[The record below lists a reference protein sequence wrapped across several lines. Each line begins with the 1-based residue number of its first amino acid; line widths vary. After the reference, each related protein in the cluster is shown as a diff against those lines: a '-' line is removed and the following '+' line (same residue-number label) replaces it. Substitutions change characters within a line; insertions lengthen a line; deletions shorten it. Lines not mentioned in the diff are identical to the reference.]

1 MDILNAALN
10 INQSHE
16 NDVLARLTTV
26 WGENLNPEHVLEE
39 YPRPQLKRDNYTILN
54 GYWNYAITRTP
65 DIPEAYDGKILVP
78 FSPESILSGVE
89 KQLQPEEYLWYERS
103 IFISAEEYASLP
115 IVCGHSPSSKRLIL
129 HFGAVDQ
136 IAHVYLNG
144 KTVCTHSGGYLPFEA
159 DITPFLRE
167 GNNSLSVCVQD
178 TSDTSYHTRG
188 KQTLKRGGMFYTAQ
202 SGIWQTVWMEWVP
215 KTYIRKLYLTPDYD
229 KGEVHIRILTAGAA
243 PAQIQ
248 IFSGSCCIFN
258 TSYEQPGKKDFYS
271 LSLCAPLSEIH
282 PWHPDDP
289 YLYTLNIQF
298 GSDSVES
305 YFAMRTFTVEPDET
319 GIMRFCLNHKPL
331 FLHGVLDQ
339 GYWPD
344 GLYTAPSDQALV
356 SDIRS
361 MQKLGFN
368 MIRKHIKIESCRW
381 YYHCDRLGMIVW
393 QDMVSGGSTY
403 SLPLVCYL
411 PTLFP
416 KVSGHLKD
424 NNYKLFGRLSKKGRE
439 SWTKECLDTIDYLYN
454 TPSIAVWVPFNEG
467 WGQFDANRIT
477 GLIREK
483 DPTRLI
489 DQASGWFDQGGGDFK
504 SVHNYFRKLSVVK
517 DPRAFVLSEYGGY
530 ACRIQRHSSVER
542 IYGYKKFATR
552 VEFSKAYRSLIQ
564 KDLKP
569 LIKKGLCG
577 AVYTQLS
584 DVEEEM
590 NGLLTYDRKV
600 CKLISKRSSGKP
612 VPKPAESCKSTSK
625 AVNCKTSNPD
635 AKRNRKPCLNRH
647 TYR

>member
-1 MDILNAALN
+1 MMDILDAARN
-10 INQSHE
+10 INKSHE

-26 WGENLNPEHVLEE
+26 WGETLDPEHVLEE
-39 YPRPQLKRDNYTILN
+39 YPRPQLKRDNYTVLN
-54 GYWNYAITRTP
+54 GYWNYAITPTP
-65 DIPEAYDGKILVP
+65 DMPEEYDGKILVP

-89 KQLQPEEYLWYERS
+89 RQLQPEEFLWYERT
-103 IFISAEEYASLP
+103 IFITPEEYAALP
-115 IVCGHSPSSKRLIL
+115 AACGNPLSSKRLIL
-129 HFGAVDQ
+129 HFGAADQ

-144 KTVCTHSGGYLPFEA
+144 RTVCTHSGGYLPFEA
-159 DITPFLRE
+159 DITSFLRK
-167 GNNSLSVCVQD
+167 GANSLSVCIQD
-178 TSDTSYHTRG
+178 VSDTSYYTRG

-215 KTYIRKLYLTPDYD
+215 ETYIHKLSLTPDYD
-229 KGEVHIRILTAGAA
+229 KRELHIRMFTNGSA
-243 PAQIQ
+243 PIQIQ
-248 IFSGSCCIFN
+248 IFSDSRCIFN
-258 TSYEQPGKKDFYS
+258 TSYEQLAVPEPENKKTGNYS
-271 LSLCAPLSEIH
+271 LSLHAALNEIH
-282 PWHPDDP
+282 PWKPGDP
-289 YLYTLNIQF
+289 FLYTLKIQF

-305 YFAMRTFTVEPDET
+305 YFAMRAFTVEPDEK
-319 GIMRFCLNHKPL
+319 GIMRFCLNHTPL

-356 SDIRS
+356 YDIRS

-368 MIRKHIKIESCRW
+368 MIRKHIKIEPLRW

-403 SLPLVCYL
+403 SLPIVCYF

-416 KVSGHLKD
+416 HISSHIKD
-424 NNYKLFGRLSKKGRE
+424 GNYKLFGRQSKKGRE
-439 SWTKECLDTIDYLYN
+439 AWTKECLDTIEHLYN

-483 DPTRLI
+483 DPTRPI
-489 DQASGWFDQGGGDFK
+489 DQTSGWFDQGGGDFK
-504 SVHNYFRKLSVVK
+504 SVHNYFRKLSIVK

-530 ACRIQRHSSVER
+530 TCRIPGHSSVER
-542 IYGYKKFATR
+542 IYGYKKFPTR
-552 VEFSKAYRSLIQ
+552 AEFSEAYRRLIQ
-564 KDLKP
+564 KNLKP
-569 LIKKGLCG
+569 LIEKGLCG

-584 DVEEEM
+584 DVEEEV

-600 CKLISKRSSGKP
+600 CKLIPEQKKKKKKRGK
-612 VPKPAESCKSTSK
+612 
-625 AVNCKTSNPD
+625 
-635 AKRNRKPCLNRH
+635 
-647 TYR
+647 